1 MYVCNGACEIRE
13 SARSFGL
20 LLEYF
25 IGWNITRREGVG

>member
-1 MYVCNGACEIRE
+1 MYVTVLVK